1 VIRLGARV
9 VFDEDGFSVPAIEP
23 RLGVQ
28 GYLRQPAVTDPR
40 SDEEPK
46 LAESEEKRPTGLSQR
61 RLRPREHELAVKV
74 ALPNQLMRDVV
85 EYPELAWA
93 LKEDIA
99 EVLAF
104 RADQAFL
111 NGAGN
116 PEPLGICNTAGVATA
131 GIAAIWPPRTGTDR
145 LNATRAVV
153 EQLRRVGQPFRNPGW
168 ILHPSTLDTLASPG
182 VGTLASPRV
191 EGTRADTT
199 RLLAY
204 DGRDGGTLLGY
215 RFLVSAAA
223 MDGGVNRMYF
233 SSDWTEAWVAADRE
247 LVTIDVS
254 TDAHFETDETVV
266 RAVMHHDFAVRRP
279 EFFVF
284 ADLSAKA
291 KRVAKSGGGS
301 TSPRRGSG

>member
-1 VIRLGARV
+1 
-9 VFDEDGFSVPAIEP
+9 
-23 RLGVQ
+23 
-28 GYLRQPAVTDPR
+28 
-40 SDEEPK
+40 
-46 LAESEEKRPTGLSQR
+46 
-61 RLRPREHELAVKV
+61 
-74 ALPNQLMRDVV
+74 M
-85 EYPELAWA
+85 
-93 LKEDIA
+93 
-99 EVLAF
+99 
-104 RADQAFL
+104 
-111 NGAGN
+111 
-116 PEPLGICNTAGVATA
+116 
-131 GIAAIWPPRTGTDR
+131 
-145 LNATRAVV
+145 
-153 EQLRRVGQPFRNPGW
+153 
-168 ILHPSTLDTLASPG
+168 
-182 VGTLASPRV
+182 ASPRV